1 MSEKLRRELKIDLIY
16 QINKTLV
23 SRGKPPISPKDFDI
37 LYDLSVKDLV
47 EVKQELIRELDL
59 VG

>member
-1 MSEKLRRELKIDLIY
+1 MKIDLIY
-16 QINKTLV
+16 QINRTLL

-37 LYDLSVKDLV
+37 LYDLSIKELV

>member
-1 MSEKLRRELKIDLIY
+1 MSEKIKQEMKIDLIY
-16 QINKTLV
+16 QINRTLL

-37 LYDLSVKDLV
+37 LYDLSIKELV